1 MPPTLAAR
9 LVEGKPAYAWG
20 EVDAGLSTC
29 GRNNTDSLRSCLFKI
44 AHFGGA
50 TARKTDLPWSH
61 RQQPS
66 HDQRK
71 FVVRL
76 PANLS
81 ESLIVGRG
89 AFTLTNELYLRPRK
103 RMRPVKARPLYTL

>member
-1 MPPTLAAR
+1 MRGP
-9 LVEGKPAYAWG
+9 
-20 EVDAGLSTC
+20 STC
-29 GRNNTDSLRSCLFKI
+29 GRNNTNSLSSCLFKI

-50 TARKTDLPWSH
+50 TARKTELPWSH

-89 AFTLTNELYLRPRK
+89 SVHPHQRIYLRPRK

>member
-1 MPPTLAAR
+1 MR
-9 LVEGKPAYAWG
+9 
-20 EVDAGLSTC
+20 GLSTC

-50 TARKTDLPWSH
+50 TARKTDLPWPH

-66 HDQRK
+66 HDQAASLW
-71 FVVRL
+71 FGS

-81 ESLIVGRG
+81 ESFIVGRG
-89 AFTLTNELYLRPRK
+89 AFTVTNELYLRPRK